1 MTLGLSALEFCRR
14 EAACIIP
21 VRVGRP
27 TFKDYSLPLIFRKR
41 LTDVFEDQIKR
52 LV

>member
-1 MTLGLSALEFCRR
+1 MTLRLSALEFWRR
-14 EAACIIP
+14 KAARIIR
-21 VRVGRP
+21 VRVETP

-41 LTDVFEDQIKR
+41 LTDVFEDEIKR